1 MAARPKDF
9 RIVRDAEFPGDT
21 RKIPGLRCSGAVKA
35 VAGKV
40 DPAVLAAKMA
50 YTIDDNKALQETY
63 LPHQAAVVR
72 LADAA
77 RAWGLCGVEERK
89 R

>member
-1 MAARPKDF
+1 
-9 RIVRDAEFPGDT
+9 
-21 RKIPGLRCSGAVKA
+21 
-35 VAGKV
+35 
-40 DPAVLAAKMA
+40 MA
-50 YTIDDNKALQETY
+50 YTIDDNRALQETH